1 MGTAVI
7 AILQRRSETLAR
19 RVATEVDRRDRILD
33 AANEC
38 FTQLGI
44 QRTSVQDVA
53 RMAKVS
59 RGTVYRYFVD
69 RDVLIEAAI
78 EHGAQRFY
86 RDIATAMAGKT
97 TLAEQ
102 VGAMAEAN
110 ARILRDHRTRN
121 RLMADDAKLMRHLI
135 SDGDTAVR
143 RSTSFLE
150 PYVRDAQTRGEVGGG
165 VDVTAASEWLARII
179 YSFSTVNQGLSFD
192 MDKPETVRRYVE
204 RFAINGLR

>member
-1 MGTAVI
+1 MSTDRAAG
-7 AILQRRSETLAR
+7 ETT
-19 RVATEVDRRDRILD
+19 VADEFDRRDQILD

-59 RGTVYRYFVD
+59 RGTIYRYFVD

-86 RDIATAMAGKT
+86 REVAAAMENKT
-97 TLAEQ
+97 TLAEKL
-102 VGAMAEAN
+102 GAMAETN
-110 ARILRDHRTRN
+110 AKILLEHRTRN
-121 RLMADDAKLMRHLI
+121 RLMADDAELMRHMV
-135 SDGDTAVR
+135 SDGDSAVR
-143 RSTSFLE
+143 RTTTFLE
-150 PYVRDAQTRGEVGGG
+150 PYVRDAQKRGEVGAG
-165 VDVTAASEWLARII
+165 VNVTAASEWLARII

-192 MDKPETVRRYVE
+192 MTKPKTVRDYVE
-204 RFAINGLR
+204 KFAINGLR